1 MKKFKNIGNVSG
13 DILVNIDG
21 VTIVFFVDKGAEF
34 SIDANDD
41 AKIVFSSTNE
51 VNSSNIEIAAI

>member
-1 MKKFKNIGNVSG
+1 MKKYKNIGNVSG

-41 AKIVFSSTNE
+41 AKIVLSSTNE